1 MQFYNIKEEV
11 KSIIMKSGF
20 SHQFVWPVASN
31 FISVGFVGK
40 MKGFYYMISKV
51 ISSFIF
57 L

>member
-40 MKGFYYMISKV
+40 MKGFYGMISKV
-51 ISSFIF
+51 LSSFIF